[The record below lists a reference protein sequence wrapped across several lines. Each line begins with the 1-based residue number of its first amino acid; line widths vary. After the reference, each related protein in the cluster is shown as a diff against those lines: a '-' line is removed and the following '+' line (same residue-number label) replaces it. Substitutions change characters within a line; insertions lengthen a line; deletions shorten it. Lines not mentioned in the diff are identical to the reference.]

1 MIEEK
6 NLIEEKLQT
15 FILYLLYDLRNRNI
29 IRLPM
34 DIMYNRLFRIH
45 FILIDFIVIDKF
57 VCKILFQHKN
67 WKNK

>member
-15 FILYLLYDLRNRNI
+15 FIRYLLYDLRNKNI

-67 WKNK
+67 

>member
-15 FILYLLYDLRNRNI
+15 FIRYLLYDLRNRNI

-67 WKNK
+67 

>member
-6 NLIEEKLQT
+6 NLIEKKLQT
-15 FILYLLYDLRNRNI
+15 FIRYLLYDLRNRNI

-67 WKNK
+67 

>member
-67 WKNK
+67 